1 MYYFKEKNQLKYCHI
16 VMLTSELEL
25 PLNMPRETEEHYLAI
40 HCTSFSHGNSFLK
53 TSLRMYPSLPL
64 LTGCSAKLPFCK
76 SNPCQNGGTCRVS
89 WETFSCD
96 CPLGYGGKDCSHGE
110 RLHEFIYI
118 IWFYTSW
125 QCHICSIAL
134 F

>member
-1 MYYFKEKNQLKYCHI
+1 M
-16 VMLTSELEL
+16 MLLFML
-25 PLNMPRETEEHYLAI
+25 
-40 HCTSFSHGNSFLK
+40 
-53 TSLRMYPSLPL
+53 L

-110 RLHEFIYI
+110 RLNKFIFIQGSYLFCQFVI
-118 IWFYTSW
+118 IITSE
-125 QCHICSIAL
+125 IMTEIIGSFSPVPVVIKVL
-134 F
+134 MF